1 MCEECSACAI
11 ASESAC
17 AVGANLYQRCVMCA
31 SVNLS
36 LTFSFPPVFFF
47 SSWCCRVNGIQ
58 RCGGKSNM

>member
-47 SSWCCRVNGIQ
+47 FFLVLQS
-58 RCGGKSNM
+58 